1 MATQEFYIRNETDT
15 EARGPFTIEQLASLI
30 DSGQLTP
37 ATMFY
42 DANAEQWTTIESSP
56 DLKAALFPERKKLVV
71 RQKEKLDT
79 LNRDSEAA
87 APITVGDML
96 AAAEGRTADT
106 KDKRDPTEAMARA
119 AAIGR
124 WTAIVALI
132 IAAAG
137 EILPSTDALMAMD
150 PGKILASPLV
160 IFGVADVL
168 LAVILALGV
177 VAAYPLVRFRA
188 ALGLGFLGFIFWTH
202 GQALPFLALVAACTG
217 LYLSTVF
224 VSLLGVLIAAVL
236 ALGGFALVSWQ
247 LLS

>member
-15 EARGPFTIEQLASLI
+15 EARGPFTIEQLVSLI

-42 DANAEQWTTIESSP
+42 DATTEQWTTIESSP
-56 DLKAALFPERKKLVV
+56 DLKATLFPERKKLIV

-79 LNRDSEAA
+79 LNRDSDAR
-87 APITVGDML
+87 APITVNDML

-106 KDKRDPTEAMARA
+106 KDKKDPAEAMARA
-119 AAIGR
+119 AALGR
-124 WTAIVALI
+124 WTAIVAMI
-132 IAAAG
+132 AAAAG

-150 PGKILASPLV
+150 AAKILASPLV
-160 IFGVADVL
+160 ILGVADIL
-168 LAVILALGV
+168 LAVILGLGV

-202 GQALPFLALVAACTG
+202 GQALPLLALIAACGG
-217 LYLSTVF
+217 LYLCTVF
-224 VSLLGVLIAAVL
+224 VSFLSVIVAAAL
-236 ALGGFALVSWQ
+236 AIGGFAFVSWQ